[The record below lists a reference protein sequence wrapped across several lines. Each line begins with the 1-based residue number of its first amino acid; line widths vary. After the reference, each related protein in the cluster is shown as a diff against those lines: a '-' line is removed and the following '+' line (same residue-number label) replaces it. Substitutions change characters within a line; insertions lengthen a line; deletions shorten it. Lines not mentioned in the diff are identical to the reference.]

1 MPFLS
6 VHRGGL
12 SIWSSG
18 EDGPQSKSSSPT
30 QQQQLMMITQ
40 HSKLKCVCVC
50 ECVHPCERGRANGR
64 LRVLALGAR
73 RVSPDDECGF
83 TMYAIP
89 SVPIKGRCVYNW
101 TLYLRNDHISATD
114 CGLCHC
120 ITPSPP
126 PSPPAVR
133 KSYSW
138 FITRATTGSA
148 SVSACCLHMYTS
160 TSHGMIPKSSAC
172 HCLTGQCVLP
182 AHRLPLWTDTTRG
195 NQRKTSWTQGCWML
209 SKTGE
214 FGVG

>member
-1 MPFLS
+1 M
-6 VHRGGL
+6 
-12 SIWSSG
+12 
-18 EDGPQSKSSSPT
+18 
-30 QQQQLMMITQ
+30 
-40 HSKLKCVCVC
+40 C

-126 PSPPAVR
+126 PPPLPCVKVTHDLLHVQPQGVQVSQHAVYTCTR
-133 KSYSW
+133 QQVMVW
-138 FITRATTGSA
+138 FQSQV
-148 SVSACCLHMYTS
+148 SVLVN
-160 TSHGMIPKSSAC
+160 AC

>member
-1 MPFLS
+1 M
-6 VHRGGL
+6 
-12 SIWSSG
+12 
-18 EDGPQSKSSSPT
+18 
-30 QQQQLMMITQ
+30 
-40 HSKLKCVCVC
+40 CVC

-126 PSPPAVR
+126 PPPLPCVKVTHDLLHVQPQGVQVSQHAVYTCTR
-133 KSYSW
+133 QQVMVW
-138 FITRATTGSA
+138 FQSQVPATVWQA
-148 SVSACCLHMYTS
+148 SVSSL
-160 TSHGMIPKSSAC
+160 
-172 HCLTGQCVLP
+172 LTVFPSEQIQHVG
-182 AHRLPLWTDTTRG
+182 TRG
-195 NQRKTSWTQGCWML
+195 KHPGPKAAGCFPRQVSSELDKQDSQVLRSKVRVTQ
-209 SKTGE
+209 TGVNE
-214 FGVG
+214 SAYPVLHTMQVFVTHPRV